1 MVELV
6 ETTLKGFIMTDLEK
20 AREFFG
26 GDLYATD
33 TTGIVIDEVGDH
45 FARCS
50 LEIARK
56 HQNAYGGVMGGVI
69 CTLADF
75 TCAVCSN
82 LNQPHTVSL
91 TCNINFLGMAK
102 GKKLISQSRQIKDGR
117 STCTYEI
124 DITDELGTKVAL
136 ATFIG
141 FKLSSK

>member
-1 MVELV
+1 
-6 ETTLKGFIMTDLEK
+6 MTDLEK

-26 GDLYATD
+26 GDLYATSA
-33 TTGIVIDEVGDH
+33 TGIVIEEVGGH

-50 LEIARK
+50 LQIERK

-75 TCAVCSN
+75 TFAVCSN
-82 LNQPHTVSL
+82 FNQPHTVSL
-91 TCNINFLGMAK
+91 NCNINFLGMAK
-102 GKKLISQSRQIKDGR
+102 GNKLLSASRQIKDGR

-136 ATFIG
+136 ATFTG
-141 FKLSSK
+141 MKLEKK

>member
-1 MVELV
+1 
-6 ETTLKGFIMTDLEK
+6 MTDLEK

-26 GDLYATD
+26 GDLYATEA
-33 TTGIVIDEVGDH
+33 TGIVIDEIGDH

-50 LEIARK
+50 LEITRK

-75 TCAVCSN
+75 TFAVCSN
-82 LNQPHTVSL
+82 FNQPHTVSL
-91 TCNINFLGMAK
+91 TCSINFLGMAK

-124 DITDELGTKVAL
+124 DISDELGTKVAL
-136 ATFIG
+136 ATFTG
-141 FKLSSK
+141 MKLSSK

>member
-1 MVELV
+1 MS
-6 ETTLKGFIMTDLEK
+6 DLEK

-26 GDLYATD
+26 GDLYATSA
-33 TTGIVIDEVGDH
+33 TGIVIVEVGDH

-50 LEIARK
+50 LQIERK

-75 TCAVCSN
+75 TFAICSN
-82 LNQPHTVSL
+82 FNQPHTVSL
-91 TCNINFLGMAK
+91 NCNITFLGMAK
-102 GKKLISQSRQIKDGR
+102 GKKLLSASRQIKDGR

-136 ATFIG
+136 ATFTG
-141 FKLSSK
+141 MKLEKK